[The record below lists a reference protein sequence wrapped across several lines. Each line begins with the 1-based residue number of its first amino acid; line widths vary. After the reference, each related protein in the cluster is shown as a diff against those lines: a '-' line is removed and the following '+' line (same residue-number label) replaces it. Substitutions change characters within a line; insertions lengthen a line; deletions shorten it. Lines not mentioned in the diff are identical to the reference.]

1 MADECE
7 VLCCICSY
15 VKSGGT
21 ALGKTLPCDREPTNE
36 RDRYAVAVKKAG
48 MIVGYW
54 YKKISPVSASSLFL
68 LRERGVEV
76 IFSVCQRYS
85 SDLVQMFKEG

>member
-7 VLCCICSY
+7 IFCCICSY
-15 VKSGGT
+15 VKSGGA
-21 ALGKTLPCDREPTNE
+21 ALGETLPCDREPTNE

-54 YKKISPVSASSLFL
+54 SKKISLVSACSLFL
-68 LRERGVEV
+68 LRERGEV

-85 SDLVQMFKEG
+85 SDLVQLFKEG